1 VPSERPAAGPGTVW
15 AVHCIDTEGPLEETL
30 DATFERVNAAFGTT
44 LEPSLATLARLQQ
57 AGVPLG
63 GQEAEIARFVSP
75 SRLAYLS
82 TWRDIEEMIA
92 RVTAPEARQANHDSA
107 GQPYVFSWF
116 VLDVVGYRDNPRRK
130 AAGYHAVWDP
140 YQRMV
145 RSSGER
151 DCFGWHFHA
160 VPVSGHALE
169 YNTCWTNNDH
179 AERTL
184 ARRLL
189 ERRNFPS
196 VFRAGGIIERNDLS
210 WWLEQFIP
218 FDYSSGAMAENA
230 GRPGRNWDWRHA
242 PLQWTPYH
250 PDWYDYRR
258 PGAMRRSI
266 FRCLEID
273 GYEYLLQE
281 SDVRAA
287 FEAAASGQDVV
298 LAYTSHDRRDL
309 EPGVSRAVQ
318 LLRSASAQHSGVPW
332 RFVNAA
338 EAARLVTGHGETAPP
353 RFSHHWIGN
362 VLTIESDQE
371 LFGPI
376 PFLAVEEDG
385 DVFFRDNPTIEG
397 PRQWA
402 YVLPGPR
409 RTRRIG
415 VAGSNAAGATGLMV
429 VDV

>member
-1 VPSERPAAGPGTVW
+1 MPSRTAARPGTVW

-30 DATFERVNAAFGTT
+30 DATFERINRVFGTA
-44 LEPSLATLARLQQ
+44 LEPSLATLAQLQR
-57 AGVPLG
+57 GGLPLG
-63 GQEAEIARFVSP
+63 GAESEIARFVSP

-82 TWRDIEEMIA
+82 TWREIEEMIV
-92 RVTAPEARQANHDSA
+92 RVTDPRVRQLNHDSA
-107 GQPYVFSWF
+107 GRPYVFTWF

-130 AAGYHAVWDP
+130 AAGYHAVWDQ
-140 YQRMV
+140 YRRMI
-145 RSSGER
+145 RGTSDHDGFE
-151 DCFGWHFHA
+151 WHFHT

-169 YNTCWTNNDH
+169 YNTCWTNNDYP
-179 AERTL
+179 ERVL

-189 ERRNFPS
+189 ERRAFPS

-218 FDYSSGAMAENA
+218 FDFSSGAMAENA

-242 PLQWTPYH
+242 PLQWKPYH

-258 PGAMRRSI
+258 TGNMRRRI

-281 SDVRAA
+281 DDVRAA
-287 FEAAASGQDVV
+287 FEAAAGGEDVV

-309 EPGVSRAVQ
+309 EPGVTRAVQ
-318 LLRSASAQHSGVPW
+318 LLRSMQARYPGVPW
-332 RFVNAA
+332 RFASAA
-338 EAARLVTGHGETAPP
+338 EAARAVAGYADMTPP
-353 RFSHHWIGN
+353 CFSHSWKAD
-362 VLTIESDQE
+362 VLFLESDQD

-376 PFLAVEEDG
+376 PFLALEQEG
-385 DVFFRDNPTIEG
+385 EVFFRDNPTIEG

-402 YVLPGPR
+402 YVLPRPR
-409 RTRRIG
+409 RTVRIG
-415 VAGSNAAGATGLMV
+415 VAGCNVAGAVGLTV
-429 VDV
+429 IDV

>member
-1 VPSERPAAGPGTVW
+1 MPSRAPAGPGTVW

-30 DATFERVNAAFGTT
+30 DATFDRVNAVFGTT
-44 LEPSLATLARLQQ
+44 LEPSLAALAQLQR
-57 AGVPLG
+57 AALPLG

-82 TWRDIEEMIA
+82 SWRDIDAMIG
-92 RVTAPEARQANHDSA
+92 RVTAPSFRQANCDSA
-107 GQPYVFSWF
+107 GHEYVFSWF
-116 VLDVVGYRDNPRRK
+116 VLDVIGYHDNPRRK

-145 RSSGER
+145 RSSGQH
-151 DCFGWHFHA
+151 DCFGWHFHS
-160 VPVSGHALE
+160 VPVSRHALE
-169 YNTCWTNNDH
+169 YNTCWTNNDYG
-179 AERTL
+179 ERAL
-184 ARRLL
+184 ARRLI
-189 ERRNFPS
+189 ERRAFPS

-230 GRPGRNWDWRHA
+230 GQPGRNWDWRHA

-258 PGAMRRSI
+258 PGGMRRSI

-287 FEAAASGQDVV
+287 FEAAAAGRDVV

-309 EPGVSRAVQ
+309 EPGVARAME
-318 LLRSASAQHSGVPW
+318 LLRGVGAQYAGVPW
-332 RFVNAA
+332 RFANAA
-338 EAARLVTGHGETAPP
+338 EAARIVAGHDETPSP
-353 RFSHHWIGN
+353 RFTYKWTGN
-362 VLTIESDQE
+362 VLAIETDQD

-376 PFLAVEEDG
+376 PFLAVEEEG
-385 DVFFRDNPTIEG
+385 EVFFRDNPTIEG

-402 YVLPGPR
+402 YRLPGPR
-409 RTRRIG
+409 RTKRVGI
-415 VAGSNAAGATGLMV
+415 AASNAAGATGLTV
-429 VDV
+429 IDV